1 MFKLPVCPHC
11 KTVYRY
17 KDTVNAIKEKDN
29 VCYHC
34 HKKFKA
40 KIFPYIL
47 VEAILLI
54 ALSIGANLLILS
66 RLSTFNLFPL
76 FAVTTGFLLIIIV
89 MIPFFTRFLKTEDEK
104 NTGNKRK
111 K

>member
-17 KDTVNAIKEKDN
+17 KDTVNAIKQRDN
-29 VCYHC
+29 ECYHC

-40 KIFPYIL
+40 KIFPYVL
-47 VEAILLI
+47 VEALILI
-54 ALSIGANLLILS
+54 ALSIGANLFILS

-76 FAVTTGFLLIIIV
+76 FAVTIGFLLIIIV
-89 MIPFFTRFLKTEDEK
+89 LLPFFTHFKKTEED
-104 NTGNKRK
+104 KRRK
-111 K
+111 